1 MVLGGYH
8 LAQKYENAKLRALIA
23 NWKVSLKSRRF
34 SDTLQRGFYLL
45 QLEDRESQD
54 FNH

>member
-8 LAQKYENAKLRALIA
+8 LAQEYENTKLRVLIA
-23 NWKVSLKSRRF
+23 NWKVSVKSRRF
-34 SDTLQRGFYLL
+34 SDTLQRSFHLL
-45 QLEDRESQD
+45 QSDDRESQD